1 MLYSACYPQGQTD
14 DCPKRTYGRH
24 GGSDLIKRPPQLA
37 ALLLLFG
44 VKRSLLGF
52 HLLYQFLDPIEGK
65 LIGDTI
71 GQALVV
77 LDLAVDLN
85 TFVTHRSSAFARG
98 QPDSCRLGRHGVAD
112 LVPRATDGKG
122 QCQLFTSA
130 P

>member
-1 MLYSACYPQGQTD
+1 M
-14 DCPKRTYGRH
+14 
-24 GGSDLIKRPPQLA
+24 A

-85 TFVTHRSSAFARG
+85 TLVTHRSFR
-98 QPDSCRLGRHGVAD
+98 V
-112 LVPRATDGKG
+112 RAGNPI
-122 QCQLFTSA
+122 A
-130 P
+130 AA